1 MITCLGMFYLCLR
14 HKIARWKGILNNAFV
29 QSLEWNSVTESLSRD
44 YIAFEAT
51 TEAYVNHCTNE
62 LEWWSPLALT
72 AKVNASDNPRSHEAM
87 NAQD

>member
-1 MITCLGMFYLCLR
+1 LL
-14 HKIARWKGILNNAFV
+14 
-29 QSLEWNSVTESLSRD
+29 
-44 YIAFEAT
+44 EAT

-62 LEWWSPLALT
+62 LEWWNPLALT